1 MLFFGIATSCHTA
14 KKEAVKPSP
23 SNSKTVVTTPAT
35 PRPRPVVTP
44 PDAHGSVL
52 LETAYSWLGTPY
64 LWGGNDKE
72 GVDCS
77 GFVLQVYLKATG
89 IGLPRTSAQQA
100 EWCAKADPES
110 LEVGDLM
117 FFTGKDSTRVSHV
130 GMYVGEG
137 KMIHSS
143 SSRGVVIDRLDTD
156 YWVRHLHSAGRVPGL
171 AKAPTPQK
179 TTKPKPRPAPVET
192 VEPVIPVQPPPVVIA
207 KDETDDPQTIVKNA
221 FAH

>member
-1 MLFFGIATSCHTA
+1 MLLCGMLSSCHSA
-14 KKEAVKPSP
+14 KKGMSTSVNTP
-23 SNSKTVVTTPAT
+23 SKTVTKPVAPTA
-35 PRPRPVVTP
+35 RPVITP

-64 LWGGNDKE
+64 LWGGNDKD

-100 EWCAKADPES
+100 EWCTRPDNDTP
-110 LEVGDLM
+110 EVGDLM

-130 GMYVGEG
+130 GMYIGEG

-156 YWVRHLHSAGRVPGL
+156 YWVRHLHSTGRVPGL
-171 AKAPTPQK
+171 AKVTP
-179 TTKPKPRPAPVET
+179 PPPAPLQTATPTITTESQPIT
-192 VEPVIPVQPPPVVIA
+192 VAHDEP
-207 KDETDDPQTIVKNA
+207 DDPQTIVRNA